1 MSEEGVCYI
10 LCLPSRTDFGGGG
23 EYKLIWEYRNL
34 NHPSTAQLEL
44 AC

>member
-10 LCLPSRTDFGGGG
+10 LCLPSRTDFGG

>member
-10 LCLPSRTDFGGGG
+10 LCLPSRTDLGGGQ
-23 EYKLIWEYRNL
+23 YKLIWEYRNL